1 MKTPLPLLALLA
13 TGLTAAAQTPITLMQ
28 SNFPATPSAV
38 ELYSTASP
46 TGVAAPTTGAN
57 QTWNYGTLTATGQTS
72 ASYSA
77 PSATPAFAGT
87 TRTYTYSLPLGP
99 LQVQGVGSQALTATG
114 LTYLGYSIP
123 RQRFS
128 LGALTGSATDSLTLA
143 AQSVPVGAT
152 LVAFPT
158 TTGTVNRNT
167 SRSATTGLLTVAA
180 VGLNKAPLRLVQ
192 RISSTDSVAGYGTLR
207 IPVAGGTSSSQ
218 VLLVRSR
225 VVEVDSFY
233 LSGQPAP
240 ALLLGVL
247 GVTQGG
253 VSRSYYDTFYRV
265 GSSQPLL
272 GLTYST
278 ATYQTIASAY
288 YSREAT
294 LLAARPSLAAA
305 VGGLAA
311 YPNPL
316 VQGPLLLAAGNGSQA
331 AVTLTVRDGLGRQLA
346 TGRGQLGQPTTLL
359 AGLPQGSYLLEIGT
373 ADGQR
378 AVQRIAVQ

>member
-1 MKTPLPLLALLA
+1 MKALVPLLPLLAA
-13 TGLTAAAQTPITLMQ
+13 SLTAVAQTPITLTQ
-28 SNFPATPSAV
+28 SNFPAQPSAV
-38 ELYSTASP
+38 DLYSTASA
-46 TGVAAPTTGAN
+46 TGIAAPTTGAN
-57 QTWNYGTLTATGQTS
+57 QTWNYGNLTATGQTS
-72 ASYSA
+72 MSYSA

-99 LQVQGVGSQALTATG
+99 LQVQGVSSQALTATG
-114 LTYLGYSIP
+114 LKYLGYNIP

-128 LGALTGSATDSLTLA
+128 LGALTGSPTDSLTLA
-143 AQSVPVGAT
+143 AQAVPVNAT

-158 TTGTVNRNT
+158 TTGTVNRNFY
-167 SRSATTGLLTVAA
+167 RSGTTGLLTVAA
-180 VGLNKAPLRLVQ
+180 LGLSKTPLRLVQ
-192 RISSTDSVAGYGTLR
+192 RVTSTDSVAGYGTLR

-233 LSGQPAP
+233 LAGQPAP
-240 ALLLGVL
+240 TFLLGAL
-247 GVTQGG
+247 GVTQGA
-253 VSRSYYDTFYRV
+253 VSRSYFDNFYRA
-265 GSSQPLL
+265 GSSQPML
-272 GLTYST
+272 GLSYSS
-278 ATYQTIASAY
+278 ATYQTVAGAY

-316 VQGPLLLAAGNGSQA
+316 AQGPLLLAAGNGSQA

-359 AGLPQGSYLLEIGT
+359 AGLPQGSYLLEIAT

-378 AVQRIAVQ
+378 AVQHVAVQ